1 MNYGVRGINEFAGLY
16 DFNLTR
22 DMFSNRIKAVAYG
35 GRPMSLFG
43 IVKSERSLWAC
54 ASAVLRNLY
63 WKTEHFDWKLKNTV
77 FIELELVQSVRKK
90 FDD

>member
-1 MNYGVRGINEFAGLY
+1 MRGIDEFAGLY

-22 DMFSNRIKAVAYG
+22 DMFLNRIKAMTYG

-43 IVKSERSLWAC
+43 IFKSDRSLWAC
-54 ASAVLRNLY
+54 ASAIPRNLY
-63 WKTEHFDWKLKNTV
+63 WQTEQFDWKLKNSV
-77 FIELELVQSVRKK
+77 FIELELVQLVRKK